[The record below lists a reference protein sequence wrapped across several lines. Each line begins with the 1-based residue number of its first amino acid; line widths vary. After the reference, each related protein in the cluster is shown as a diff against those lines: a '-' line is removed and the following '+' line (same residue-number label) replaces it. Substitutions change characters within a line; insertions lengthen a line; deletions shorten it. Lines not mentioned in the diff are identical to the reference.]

1 MKTRDAYPPA
11 IYEAE
16 PDLKEFIR
24 LRDLV
29 PENPAQALREIEGL
43 ADRGSAMSMLY
54 IADAL
59 RTGSTY
65 QQDLEKA
72 EGWYRHVVHAG
83 LPHGAHGLGLI
94 HRMRN
99 KYSEA
104 MEEFE
109 VGVQGSFAPS
119 MNMLGLMYFNGE
131 GVEKD
136 ILKAK
141 KLWRRALDLG
151 NLWSKQNLA
160 RACVS
165 GKFGVS
171 NILYGIFLFLS
182 GTIDIPIIVWTDRYS
197 DRLR

>member
-11 IYEAE
+11 IYEAD

-29 PENPAQALREIEGL
+29 PENPTQALREIEGL

-72 EGWYRHVVHAG
+72 EGWYRLVAHAG

-99 KYSEA
+99 KYSQA
-104 MEEFE
+104 VEEFE
-109 VGVQGSFAPS
+109 VGVQRGFAPS
-119 MNMLGLMYFNGE
+119 MNVLGLMCFNGE
-131 GVEKD
+131 GVKKD
-136 ILKAK
+136 ILKARR
-141 KLWRRALDLG
+141 LWKRGIDLG
-151 NLWSKQNLA
+151 NLWSKRNLA
-160 RACVS
+160 RECVS
-165 GKFGVS
+165 VKFGVS
-171 NILYGIFLFLS
+171 NILYGILLFLS
-182 GTIDIPIIVWTDRYS
+182 GTIDIPMIVWADRYS